1 MIGGPCIG
9 SWQLIQPPWS
19 SQRWGLASLW
29 LAVCVSVRGTWHLV
43 LAQSANPHA
52 LSASASTILS
62 GLLCGACQPQ
72 HLKRLTQ
79 MLGWHEAPL
88 PQYLCRT
95 QEGLLPHKR
104 ACPLCSRPSRPC
116 PLVTRLPS
124 APGHQPVAGESCT
137 PRSPVFCTTAADQ
150 QLVESQPACL
160 ASSRNPRPFFE
171 GTHSALQ
178 PRQLL
183 PEAQH
188 WHLAACPAGVAATG
202 AAAHPFSSMRI
213 ARPASHMI
221 ASLPCSRMSHAAAA
235 QALPRHRQLGP
246 ACHGHLHASLCK
258 TCQSTSVHRPAASG
272 SCSRCPSA
280 CNWCLPHMYTCLTC
294 QTETLLLCPAAMAAA
309 AAAQAAAQAQH
320 QRPMLNSPYET
331 EYAHQVSPIRVQ
343 VTHQCFSPEVWLH

>member
-29 LAVCVSVRGTWHLV
+29 LAVCVRVRGTWHLV

-52 LSASASTILS
+52 LSASASIILS
-62 GLLCGACQPQ
+62 GLLCGAGQPQ
-72 HLKRLTQ
+72 PLKRLTQ

-137 PRSPVFCTTAADQ
+137 PRSPAFCMTAADQ

-171 GTHSALQ
+171 GTYSALQ

-202 AAAHPFSSMRI
+202 AAAHPFSKH
-213 ARPASHMI
+213 AHCPPCFPHDCFPALQPYEPCCRSSGPAPAPAVGACLSWTSACLSVQDLPKYKCAPSCSEWQLQQMSQRLQLVPAAHVHLPDMPDRNTV
-221 ASLPCSRMSHAAAA
+221 ALPCS
-235 QALPRHRQLGP
+235 
-246 ACHGHLHASLCK
+246 HGSRSSRSGCG
-258 TCQSTSVHRPAASG
+258 SG
-272 SCSRCPSA
+272 SAPAPHVEQPLRNRVCSPGKSNQSASHPS
-280 CNWCLPHMYTCLTC
+280 
-294 QTETLLLCPAAMAAA
+294 
-309 AAAQAAAQAQH
+309 
-320 QRPMLNSPYET
+320 MLQP
-331 EYAHQVSPIRVQ
+331 
-343 VTHQCFSPEVWLH
+343 